1 MKAPHILALA
11 LWTAVTGTAPPAI
24 AADSTPPAAS
34 ALPGAFSGTWFISAV
49 FPTGIPQG
57 NAGDPHLGALVMVKA
72 GEVSDVNG
80 RRCAA
85 PRFESRKVKAA
96 GTALGFSG
104 AADQLQV
111 TCTGQ
116 PFATLLL
123 VPGKAL
129 AAGNG
134 KSGSALLS
142 GKSSVL
148 LARRPEALYL
158 LERAEQAL
166 YRQAMIGAVADSG
179 ESFMPVPEKP
189 IAAAPEARAPET
201 KTMPPKPAVAV
212 KGKLQTKAPAT
223 AQANPPV
230 KPTPAVKAAVPVR
243 LAADAAQ
250 QPKAKAQKPQL
261 ATATTKAPATKA
273 PTMKQPPATQPS
285 ATQQASAQAAKP
297 VTKPATKVGQPA
309 VPTVALLES
318 DVSGAKPRPSKTA
331 GTGSNAPVAST
342 PAAEQAAK
350 ATKTAPK
357 PGMAIQLASYSGI
370 GAATAGWQSLH
381 SAYSELTPLKPLY
394 VAANNAPIVHLYAI
408 GAATDKLRQI
418 CGDLQSKQAYCT
430 ISQ

>member
-1 MKAPHILALA
+1 MTKAPHILALA
-11 LWTAVTGTAPPAI
+11 LWTAVTGMTLPAV
-24 AADSTPPAAS
+24 AADSTPPAAAT
-34 ALPGAFSGTWFISAV
+34 ALPSGFSGTWFVSAV
-49 FPTGIPQG
+49 FPTGVPQG
-57 NAGDPHLGALVMVKA
+57 NAGDPHLGALVVVKA

-85 PRFESRKVKAA
+85 PRFDSRKVKAA
-96 GTALGFSG
+96 GTALAFSG

-111 TCTGQ
+111 DCAGQ

-129 AAGNG
+129 GAGKGNG
-134 KSGSALLS
+134 GSALLS

-166 YRQAMIGAVADSG
+166 YRQATIGAVAGSG
-179 ESFMPVPEKP
+179 ESVMPAPEKP
-189 IAAAPEARAPET
+189 IATAPEATAPE
-201 KTMPPKPAVAV
+201 PKKVPQKQAVAV
-212 KGKLQTKAPAT
+212 KAKPQAKAPST
-223 AQANPPV
+223 AQANAPI
-230 KPTPAVKAAVPVR
+230 KTTAAAK
-243 LAADAAQ
+243 LTADATQ
-250 QPKAKAQKPQL
+250 QSKARKPQL
-261 ATATTKAPATKA
+261 ATATTKSPA
-273 PTMKQPPATQPS
+273 MKQSATQL
-285 ATQQASAQAAKP
+285 AALQQASAQAAKP
-297 VTKPATKVGQPA
+297 VTKPTTKAGHPA
-309 VPTVALLES
+309 VPNVALLES
-318 DVSGAKPRPSKTA
+318 DVSGAKPRPSKAA
-331 GTGSNAPVAST
+331 GTSGKAPVASK
-342 PAAEQAAK
+342 PVAQQAAAQ

-381 SAYSELTPLKPLY
+381 SAYPELMPLKPLY
-394 VAANNAPIVHLYAI
+394 VAADNAPVVHLYAI